1 MHARGQSVGA
11 TAQNRLWRRRR
22 RSTLVVGIAVV
33 LVVATA
39 AVVWVYGR
47 QAIPEAGAPQP
58 SASVATTPSRAPRV
72 AAVTYE
78 VSGEGRVDIWY
89 TDPARTETTTLLNQQ
104 LPWRVELAPHA
115 VSFVQITARRTKNG
129 FEGQPVRAL
138 VDGVEVCNGTNVG
151 GYMKSTCSE
160 LVPPL

>member
-1 MHARGQSVGA
+1 MVG
-11 TAQNRLWRRRR
+11 T
-22 RSTLVVGIAVV
+22 AVV
-33 LVVATA
+33 LAAITT

-47 QAIPEAGAPQP
+47 PATPEAEAPRP
-58 SASVATTPSRAPRV
+58 SASPSTTPSRALRV

-115 VSFVQITARRTKNG
+115 VSFVQITARRTKYSHD
-129 FEGQPVRAL
+129 GQPVRAL